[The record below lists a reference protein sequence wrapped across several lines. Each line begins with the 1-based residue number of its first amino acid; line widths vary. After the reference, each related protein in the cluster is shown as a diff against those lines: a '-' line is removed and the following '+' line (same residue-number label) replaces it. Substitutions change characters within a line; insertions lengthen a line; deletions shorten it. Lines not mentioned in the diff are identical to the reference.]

1 MATWANAGLE
11 KYGYVPDNSMQG
23 YQAQW
28 QSWFDCSSNFYKQV
42 IDNDAYG
49 EDRYRLTMKP
59 ARMVADEMATLVLP
73 EGTIISSTDEAM
85 NEWIDD
91 RFNGFIDES
100 VEFLSRVYATGAGAW
115 ALGLKIGAAG
125 TETYIQSYDAQEI
138 IPLIGGGCAFTSL
151 VNIEGKRYKQLQ
163 IHALHEGTFH
173 IFTHLFDDEDH
184 EVSFETVAGVV
195 NTGQTMPTF
204 TIVRPARSN
213 TINKYSPL
221 GCSIYEDAIGAFKM
235 VDESFNELYWH
246 TRLSRPR
253 VFLDETM
260 IARDKKTGAIDYQ
273 TTLDKTLFR
282 AVGGGVG
289 SPTPI
294 NVYNPETHIADMTQA
309 LNSAL
314 SIMSVK
320 CGFGQGYFSFDFKQG
335 LKTATEVV
343 ANNSQLYRNIKR
355 HEKRLGSSI
364 KAIIQAAFL
373 VELRF
378 AGSTLPET
386 EVPQIDIMWDDSV
399 MIDTEQERATMK
411 DDIARGLCPAWFYP
425 NRYYGLS
432 ENDSKELVG
441 AAGEEDIEM

>member
-1 MATWANAGLE
+1 MSKWAEDILTS
-11 KYGYVPDNSMQG
+11 YGYVADTSMTG
-23 YQAQW
+23 YQVQW
-28 QSWFDCSSNFYKQV
+28 QSWFDCSSSFYKQP
-42 IDNDAYG
+42 IDHDAQG
-49 EDRYRLTMKP
+49 EDKYRLTMKP

-73 EGTIISSTDEAM
+73 EGTIISSTDESM
-85 NEWIDD
+85 NEWIDN
-91 RFNGFIDES
+91 RFHDFIDDS

-115 ALGLKIGAAG
+115 AIGLQLNQGQV
-125 TETYIQSYDAQEI
+125 ETYIQSYDAQET

-151 VNIEGKRYKQLQ
+151 VNIDGKRYKQLQ
-163 IHALHEGTFH
+163 IHAMHEGTFH
-173 IFTHLFDDEDH
+173 IFTHLFDEHDK
-184 EVSFETVAGVV
+184 EVVFDNVAGAV
-195 NTGQTMPTF
+195 NTAQTMPTF

-213 TINKYSPL
+213 TVNKYSPL

-260 IARDKKTGAIDYQ
+260 IARDKKTGEIDYQ

-282 AVGGGVG
+282 AVGGAVG
-289 SPTPI
+289 SSTPI
-294 NVYNPETHIADMTQA
+294 SVYNPETHIADMTQA

-364 KAIIQAAFL
+364 KEIIQAAFL
-373 VELRF
+373 VEMRF
-378 AGSTLPET
+378 AGSTMPES

-432 ENDSKELVG
+432 EVDSKELVG
-441 AAGEEDIEM
+441 AIEDTVEL